1 MKWHPLLL
9 SSCLLFTSVC
19 MASVNADLDKFFN
32 GLGFASNV
40 TAPNVYQG
48 QQAGYYTGGS
58 VFARN
63 RVHDVKIAQIDLP
76 KFRSGCGGIDLFT
89 GGFSILKTSELQNA
103 MTAVIKSAGPF
114 AFELALEEATPELA
128 NVMKHINAVAS
139 EINRLNINSCE
150 TAAGLVGSV
159 WPKTHAAQQQ
169 VCQDIGAN
177 SGIFSDY
184 ASARQGCGSGGQM
197 SSTLNRASGAYKN
210 LALKNTNIAW
220 KALQQNGFLHGDPE
234 LAELFMSLSGTV
246 ILNNPGNSDDTNQQ
260 FKVLASLAGDNQLI
274 KALLHGDTAHMY
286 RCDDSSPEGCLNPS
300 VQNVTISKDKALQT
314 RVNTLLND
322 IVQRIYADKALTP
335 EEVGL
340 LNATR
345 LPLYKMLNVQSALAG
360 SPSVLDI
367 QSYAD
372 VIATDILFQYLDE
385 CLSMVKAATVS
396 LALPENFLAQF
407 HKNMD
412 EARTSVRTA
421 EQNAFHQVS
430 MTAQLIE
437 RSQAMEQMLAG
448 NLSSHLS
455 GTLTWANNIREQN

>member
-1 MKWHPLLL
+1 MGF
-9 SSCLLFTSVC
+9 SLLFISTIAFAGINS
-19 MASVNADLDKFFN
+19 DLDNFFN
-32 GLGFASNV
+32 GLGFSSN
-40 TAPNVYQG
+40 TTSPNVYQG
-48 QQAGYYTGGS
+48 QQAGFYTGGS
-58 VFARN
+58 VFVRN
-63 RVHDVKIAQIDLP
+63 RVRDVQIAQIDLP

-103 MTAVIKSAGPF
+103 MQAVIKSAGPF

-128 NVMKHINAVAS
+128 NVMKHINSVAS

-169 VCQDIGAN
+169 VCQDIGSN
-177 SGIFSDY
+177 SGIFADY
-184 ASARQGCGSGGQM
+184 AAARQGCGSGGQM

-210 LALKNTNIAW
+210 LTLTNTNIAW
-220 KALQQNGFLHGDPE
+220 KALHQNSFFHGDNE

-246 ILNNPGNSDDTNQQ
+246 ILNNPGNNDDTNQKFQ
-260 FKVLASLAGDNQLI
+260 VLSSLVKDNQLI
-274 KALLHGDTAHMY
+274 KALLHGDTADIY
-286 RCDDSSPEGCLNPS
+286 RCDTTSPEGCLNPKIQK
-300 VQNVTISKDKALQT
+300 VIISTDKALQT
-314 RVNTLLND
+314 RVSKLLKD
-322 IVQRIYADKALTP
+322 MVQRIYDDKALTQ
-335 EEVGL
+335 EQIGL

-345 LPLYKMLNVQSALAG
+345 LPLYKILNVQAAVSG
-360 SPSVLDI
+360 SSSIIDV

-385 CLSMVKAATVS
+385 CLAMVKAATIS

-412 EARTSVRTA
+412 EARNSVRTA
-421 EQNAFHQVS
+421 EQNAYHQIS

-437 RSQAMEQMLAG
+437 RSQALEQMLAG
-448 NLSSHLS
+448 NLSAHLS
-455 GTLTWANNIREQN
+455 GTLTWANHLREQN